1 MKLPTE
7 ELKTLLVREFM
18 ATSVMSFTPDMPMS
32 DAVRTLVK
40 YKYSG
45 APVVDAEGRVVGMLS
60 EKDCLVAAVL
70 AARQGSAE
78 AFVGDCMSST
88 VEAVEPDTSLLD
100 VAERFAEAEFKRFPV
115 VADGFLVGQ
124 ISRFDVLRAVD
135 QLLQE

>member
-1 MKLPTE
+1 
-7 ELKTLLVREFM
+7 
-18 ATSVMSFTPDMPMS
+18 
-32 DAVRTLVK
+32 LVK

-88 VEAVEPDTSLLD
+88 VESVEPDTSLLD

-135 QLLQE
+135 QLLEE